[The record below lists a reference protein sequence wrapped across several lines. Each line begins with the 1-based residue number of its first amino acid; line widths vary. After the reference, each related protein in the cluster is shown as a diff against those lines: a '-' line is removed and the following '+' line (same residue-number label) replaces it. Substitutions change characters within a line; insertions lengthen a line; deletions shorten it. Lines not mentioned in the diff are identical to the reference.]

1 MRPPVKTKKTAAK
14 LRSWRV
20 SILRERAHNLGT
32 IEAPDRNA
40 AEAQAVK
47 LFGLTEEQRKR
58 LSIWESP
65 LS

>member
-1 MRPPVKTKKTAAK
+1 MKSPRKKPTAAK

-20 SILRERAHNLGT
+20 SILRQRAHNLGT
-32 IEAPDRNA
+32 IEAPDA
-40 AEAQAVK
+40 KTAEAEAVK

-58 LSIWESP
+58 LSIWEWL